1 MLLPSLGRADLIG
14 VGATPATG
22 ALTRVLAEPMA
33 PPTPGGYRLRC
44 WAPPANASFD
54 APTPRSPMLCKCGWD
69 LARCCTFTIYEISG
83 RGVMAVSYTHLTLPT
98 KA

>member
-54 APTPRSPMLCKCGWD
+54 APTPRSPML
-69 LARCCTFTIYEISG
+69 LLLRTRARSVLHGFYL
-83 RGVMAVSYTHLTLPT
+83 RD
-98 KA
+98 